1 MNKYRVEMKYI
12 KVWDE
17 EIEALNDE
25 EAERIAQKM
34 ADSEDEILD
43 INERECVVLAG
54 VEKIDWEGEK

>member
-54 VEKIDWEGEK
+54 VEKIEWERE

>member
-43 INERECVVLAG
+43 INEGECVVLAG
-54 VEKIDWEGEK
+54 VEKIEWERE

>member
-54 VEKIDWEGEK
+54 VEKIDWERE